1 VYGEP
6 CTQDMHVMW
15 ELLKRLK
22 PLSSAHWM
30 IIGDFNEALWSFE
43 HLSSRRRPEKQMVD
57 FREVLTHCDVFDLG
71 FSGVPWT
78 YDNMQSGD
86 RNVRVRLDRVV
97 ASLTWFDWFPGAR
110 VHHIVSARSDHLPI
124 LLDIEPDE
132 GTRQSTRIAQYEIM
146 WERENSLTGEIIS
159 AWNAGK
165 QVFHLGDIAHNLK
178 EVMKSLQRWSK
189 EKFRAVTKELN
200 QLKEKLESLYGRN
213 HGEAC
218 EEIQMT

>member
-86 RNVRVRLDRVV
+86 RKCKSKIGPCCGLFDLVRL
-97 ASLTWFDWFPGAR
+97 
-110 VHHIVSARSDHLPI
+110 VSR
-124 LLDIEPDE
+124 
-132 GTRQSTRIAQYEIM
+132 
-146 WERENSLTGEIIS
+146 
-159 AWNAGK
+159 
-165 QVFHLGDIAHNLK
+165 
-178 EVMKSLQRWSK
+178 
-189 EKFRAVTKELN
+189 
-200 QLKEKLESLYGRN
+200 
-213 HGEAC
+213 C
-218 EEIQMT
+218 